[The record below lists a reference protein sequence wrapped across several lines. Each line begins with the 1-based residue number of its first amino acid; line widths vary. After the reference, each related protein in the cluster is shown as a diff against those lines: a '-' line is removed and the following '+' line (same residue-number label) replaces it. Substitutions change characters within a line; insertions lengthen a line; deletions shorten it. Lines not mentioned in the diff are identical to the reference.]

1 MTENKIVNIIYNITV
16 KEEKIK
22 KIKNKQKYARKLKI
36 LQLRHKNAYFF
47 KNNSF

>member
-22 KIKNKQKYARKLKI
+22 KIKNDRKQ
-36 LQLRHKNAYFF
+36 NC
-47 KNNSF
+47 